1 MILMTQSEEWY
12 LFAVLLIRQ
21 RCIWKNKNL
30 FYHPTLYYYE
40 VHDYTCTSLSLNILF
55 TSVCN
60 LKISHS
66 VFWWC
71 TVLNV
76 VNQADCSLFQAF
88 RYTLKAW
95 PIHHNVLICH
105 RQIWAVHTLEALNEN
120 LSRPTKGTKINM
132 FLHDTWMTKHKS
144 YHFEVP
150 LSRKW

>member
-21 RCIWKNKNL
+21 RYIWKNKNL
-30 FYHPTLYYYE
+30 FYYPTLYYYE
-40 VHDYTCTSLSLNILF
+40 EHDYTCTWLILNILF

-66 VFWWC
+66 VFLWC
-71 TVLNV
+71 TVLH
-76 VNQADCSLFQAF
+76 VNPGIQVHPQSMTNPSQCIDM
-88 RYTLKAW
+88 
-95 PIHHNVLICH
+95 P
-105 RQIWAVHTLEALNEN
+105 QIN
-120 LSRPTKGTKINM
+120 LSWKFHQVYIPLRYWIRIFPRPTKGTKINK
-132 FLHDTWMTKHKS
+132 FLHDTWMMKHKS